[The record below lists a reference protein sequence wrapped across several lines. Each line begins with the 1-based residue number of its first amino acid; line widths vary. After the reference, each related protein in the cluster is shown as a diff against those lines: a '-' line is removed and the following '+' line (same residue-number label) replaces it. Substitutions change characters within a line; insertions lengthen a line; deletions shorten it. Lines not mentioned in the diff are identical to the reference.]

1 MASDHGAIWR
11 ATLEHEGDRLI
22 GFADWQAAAL
32 GHTAGDPAGR
42 IDAEA
47 LADDAAGG
55 LVVAVEGALP
65 LRRIARDDPAS
76 AEPLPAADDLG
87 EAGAGNAG
95 IEALATLA
103 DGGLL
108 ALSEG
113 VFAAPGQLAAWLI
126 EDGRV
131 TPLRYLVSDG
141 FVPTG
146 ADRLD
151 DTIYIV
157 ERRFSLLDGGFAS
170 RVVALDVEQIRRGG
184 PLTSAPA
191 GPTRQARDQRE
202 FRGDRR
208 APRSGRPDPD
218 LPRLRRQ
225 FSAAAAHAAAAVLAR
240 RSVSEAR
247 PASQA
252 TRISHRAG
260 EWLASAFDGS
270 RPSVRRAIWERMST
284 IATKSMRQPVRRAEG
299 LPAGC
304 CGMPIHPWFLDPAHE
319 VPGRR
324 CPMPVLP
331 PPQRSAIQ
339 RIAGAIFSLGLT
351 IAAGASL
358 MVLAQYLTIPG

>member
-1 MASDHGAIWR
+1 MRRRHRGRGPLAGPGLLVGAGLLCACQAHPAEPLVLARPVPLQEDAPDRVRLDALRFEAGFVLGAADPRFGGLSGLWLAPDGHEIIMASDHGAIWR
-11 ATLEHEGDRLI
+11 ATLEHEGDRLM

-87 EAGAGNAG
+87 DAGAGNAG

-170 RVVALDVEQIRRGG
+170 RVVTLDVEQLQVG
-184 PLTSAPA
+184 PLSAQPLAQLGRPAISENFEGIAVRQGAGGRILIYLVSDDNFLPLQRTLLLQFSLA
-191 GPTRQARDQRE
+191 GP
-202 FRGDRR
+202 
-208 APRSGRPDPD
+208 
-218 LPRLRRQ
+218 
-225 FSAAAAHAAAAVLAR
+225 
-240 RSVSEAR
+240 
-247 PASQA
+247 
-252 TRISHRAG
+252 
-260 EWLASAFDGS
+260 
-270 RPSVRRAIWERMST
+270 
-284 IATKSMRQPVRRAEG
+284 
-299 LPAGC
+299 
-304 CGMPIHPWFLDPAHE
+304 
-319 VPGRR
+319 
-324 CPMPVLP
+324 
-331 PPQRSAIQ
+331 
-339 RIAGAIFSLGLT
+339 
-351 IAAGASL
+351 
-358 MVLAQYLTIPG
+358 